1 MNLSSA
7 LVLFIMSSDELAM
20 WSFATQ
26 SGIAKTPGDLDP
38 PGKEDVLEM
47 SWKDLVFDYALS
59 RALPSRADH
68 RARSRAGNLQGSRVP
83 DLHGLPPRRCR
94 ARRGEIVRVFGQD
107 EWVLV

>member
-26 SGIAKTPGDLDP
+26 SGIAETPGDLDP

-68 RARSRAGNLQGSRVP
+68 RARSRVP